1 MTRDKAEKA
10 AVRAR
15 MAKTGERYTT
25 ARHYLLDQ
33 HLNAKSNSEA
43 PVSDEQDEQAV
54 TPKSPVEAKLPPRVA
69 NPGMSDEAIQRGT
82 GKTWDEWFGLLDAW
96 SGTDQGHTE
105 IARYVHDTHGVEG
118 WWAQGVAVG
127 YERARGMRVRHQQP
141 DGFSVSASKTFP
153 VSVERV
159 FAAFVDDG
167 LRDGWLE
174 PGALR
179 LRTAQPHRSARF
191 EVLLSG
197 ADGTRL
203 EVYFTA
209 KSETKASAAVQ
220 HSKLPDAE
228 SIEPWRAFWKERLVR
243 LSDQIRQE

>member
-25 ARHYLLDQ
+25 ARHYLLDR
-33 HLNAKSNSEA
+33 HLNPETDSADPVADEPDDRSVA
-43 PVSDEQDEQAV
+43 PETTAETQ
-54 TPKSPVEAKLPPRVA
+54 LPPRVA
-69 NPGMSDEAIQRGT
+69 NPGMSDEAIERGT
-82 GKTWDEWFGLLDAW
+82 GKRWDEWFALLDAW
-96 SGTDQGHTE
+96 GGAEQSHSE
-105 IARYVHDTHGVEG
+105 IARYVHDAHGVEG

-153 VSVERV
+153 VPVERV

-179 LRTAQPHRSARF
+179 FRTAQPHRSARF
-191 EVLLSG
+191 DVLLPG

-220 HSKLPDAE
+220 HSKLPDAA
-228 SIEPWRAFWKERLVR
+228 SIEPWRAFWKERLGN
-243 LSDQIRQE
+243 LADHFKAE

>member
-25 ARHYLLDQ
+25 ARHYLFDQ
-33 HLNAKSNSEA
+33 HLSTENAPEA
-43 PVSDEQDEQAV
+43 PVSDAPDVRMVAPE
-54 TPKSPVEAKLPPRVA
+54 SPAETQLPPRAA

-82 GKTWDEWFGLLDAW
+82 GKTWDEWFALLDSW
-96 SGTDQGHTE
+96 GGTDQGHTE
-105 IARYVHDTHGVEG
+105 IARHLNDAHGVEG

-153 VSVERV
+153 VSVEQV
-159 FAAFVDDG
+159 FAAFVEDG

-179 LRTAQPHRSARF
+179 LRTTQSHRSARF
-191 EVLLSG
+191 DVLLPG

-220 HSKLPDAE
+220 HSKLPDVA
-228 SIEPWRAFWKERLVR
+228 SIELWRAFWKERLGR
-243 LSDQIRQE
+243 LVQRFQEG